1 MSTDPDYACSL
12 ASFDSAN
19 INVVVEGN
27 QYTIHRFFLARDSPV
42 LREKFFAP
50 AVTNGSDPTYT
61 LEGITKEELEHL
73 LWVYYNPLIEG
84 YLAPIAVW
92 RDALKLADMWKM
104 DRIKRI
110 ALRHLLSA
118 ELDPIEKIQLCEHDG
133 VGRYDARDAYI
144 KICTREESLTPA
156 EFQALGMDLVLLVM
170 QIRERI
176 LTSRRDQPGANE
188 VNIESIVDNAIG
200 VQEPVRG
207 IVLGVTDRENYC

>member
-12 ASFDSAN
+12 NSFDSTN

-27 QYTIHRFFLARDSPV
+27 QYTIHRFFLARDSPM
-42 LREKFFAP
+42 LCEKFSTP
-50 AVTNGSDPTYT
+50 VGNGNAAYT

-73 LWVYYNPLIEG
+73 LWVYYNPQIEH

-104 DRIKRI
+104 DRIKHI
-110 ALRHLLSA
+110 ALRHLLRA
-118 ELDPIEKIQLCEHDG
+118 ELDLIEKIQLCEHDGLG

-156 EFQALGMDLVLLVM
+156 EFQALGMELVLLVM

-176 LTSRRDQPGANE
+176 LASRRDQPE
-188 VNIESIVDNAIG
+188 VNIGNIVDNAIG
-200 VQEPVRG
+200 VWEPG
-207 IVLGVTDRENYC
+207 IHYVPDPSYC

>member
-12 ASFDSAN
+12 NSFDSAN

-42 LREKFFAP
+42 LREKFSTPVGNKNA
-50 AVTNGSDPTYT
+50 AYT

-73 LWVYYNPLIEG
+73 LWVYYNPLIEH

-104 DRIKRI
+104 DRIKEI
-110 ALRHLLSA
+110 ALGHLLSA
-118 ELDPIEKIQLCEHDG
+118 ELDPIERIQLCEHDG
-133 VGRYDARDAYI
+133 VNRYNAKDAYI

-156 EFQALGMDLVLLVM
+156 EFQALGMDVVLLVM

-176 LTSRRDQPGANE
+176 LASRRDQPEANE
-188 VNIESIVDNAIG
+188 VNIGNIVDNAIG
-200 VQEPVRG
+200 VTVPYPEVYCVPP
-207 IVLGVTDRENYC
+207 NYC